1 MRIWTHAN
9 EIPDDLRNAIQARLS
24 NLSQLDPE
32 DWQRLERIVGL
43 GIKSVHEIFRIERI
57 RWATRHAIQSF
68 PQYPKT
74 QIFHAVGLCSDL
86 SWEHIRGIYY
96 AQEGGHD

>member
-1 MRIWTHAN
+1 MRIWTHAD

-57 RWATRHAIQSF
+57 RWATRHAIQTF
-68 PQYPKT
+68 PQYTKT
-74 QIFHAVGLCSDL
+74 QIFHAVGLCSGH
-86 SWEHIRGIYY
+86 SWVRIRHIHYN
-96 AQEGGHD
+96 QEGAHD